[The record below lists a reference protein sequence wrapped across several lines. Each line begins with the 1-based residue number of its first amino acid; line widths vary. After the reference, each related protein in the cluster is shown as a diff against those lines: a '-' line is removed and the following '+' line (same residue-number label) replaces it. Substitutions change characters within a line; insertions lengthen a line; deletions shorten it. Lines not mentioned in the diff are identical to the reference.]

1 MHRSCLLL
9 GFLLVTP
16 SAFGQTSPSDSQ
28 TLQALLLEVQQLH
41 KDLQTNA
48 ATTLR
53 TQILFFRI
61 QTQQTAVTDASRRVD
76 EIRSKVVETLT
87 ERKKDE
93 AQSKQIQDALE
104 KEENSTERKN
114 FEGMV
119 RYYRNRLQELSEQE
133 QQQQA
138 KQIEAEDRLRLEQ
151 AKLDTLMARLEE
163 IERTLPRTQ

>member
-1 MHRSCLLL
+1 MHCNCLLV

-28 TLQALLLEVQQLH
+28 GLQALLLEVRQLH
-41 KDLQTNA
+41 NDLQTNT

-76 EIRSKVVETLT
+76 ELHSKVVEIQA

-93 AQSKQIQDALE
+93 AQSRQIQDALE
-104 KEENSTERKN
+104 KTENFPE
-114 FEGMV
+114 
-119 RYYRNRLQELSEQE
+119 
-133 QQQQA
+133 
-138 KQIEAEDRLRLEQ
+138 
-151 AKLDTLMARLEE
+151 
-163 IERTLPRTQ
+163 